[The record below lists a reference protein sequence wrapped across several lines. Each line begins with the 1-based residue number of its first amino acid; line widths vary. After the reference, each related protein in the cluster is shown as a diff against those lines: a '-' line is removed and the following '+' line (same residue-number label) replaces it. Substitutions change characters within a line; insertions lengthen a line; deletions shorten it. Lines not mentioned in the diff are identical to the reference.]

1 MTLRCALCTQIGGAL
16 SFPQVGDVR
25 EAPRQVS
32 SSTVSSRA
40 RRPDVALGLYNRTAL
55 PDMQMLP
62 WIVALIA
69 LGLLALVIC
78 LWAFRRQSRKPL
90 TLPTDWALTA
100 RPVFSTDERR
110 VYRLLR
116 EALPHHI
123 VLSKLPLVR
132 FCQPTDPNE
141 VRYWFDLL
149 GSSHVTFAVCSA
161 NGRVLAA
168 IDLDTDRG
176 NSRRLMQIKQSVLSA
191 CRVRYLRC
199 PIDQLP
205 SVAELQL
212 LVPTSG
218 APARG
223 PQPAPAATPDLH
235 QARDSLSSTVAS
247 RRAERTALW
256 QDSTVF
262 QDSFFAPDSRDG
274 FNSSEFGSLPGVR
287 TLRRGFHATPDSQL
301 DPSAGVDAD
310 EIGGGVVVDQVRF
323 SAGSSRR

>member
-1 MTLRCALCTQIGGAL
+1 
-16 SFPQVGDVR
+16 
-25 EAPRQVS
+25 
-32 SSTVSSRA
+32 
-40 RRPDVALGLYNRTAL
+40 
-55 PDMQMLP
+55 MQMLP
-62 WIVALIA
+62 WIIALVALV
-69 LGLLALVIC
+69 LLAIVLAI
-78 LWAFRRQSRKPL
+78 WAFKSSPKKSIE
-90 TLPTDWALTA
+90 LPTEWALA
-100 RPVFSTDERR
+100 PRPVFSTDERR

-141 VRYWFDLL
+141 VRFWFDLL
-149 GSSHVTFAVCSA
+149 GTSHVTFAVCSA

-176 NSRRLMQIKQSVLSA
+176 NSRRVMQIKQSVLSA

-199 PIDQLP
+199 PVDQLP

-212 LVPTSG
+212 LVPSAS

-223 PQPAPAATPDLH
+223 PQPASAPPPNLH
-235 QARDSLSSTVAS
+235 QARDSLSSAVAS

-274 FNSSEFGSLPGVR
+274 FASSEFAPLPRAKPLRPASRPGEPSAFGGLDSLPDPLTG
-287 TLRRGFHATPDSQL
+287 L
-301 DPSAGVDAD
+301 DTEELGGD
-310 EIGGGVVVDQVRF
+310 GGVVVETPKF
-323 SAGSSRR
+323 SSGSRG